1 MRIYANILTA
11 TAALLLSIGASASG
25 TAPNGGMPGH
35 AATASADGGT
45 DERDGMATSY
55 GILPA
60 DSQMPSVRSLAVDLS
75 INPNTIQKAYSLLEQ
90 QGYIYSVKGRGNYA
104 ADVTALAE
112 KERQS
117 VLKEAERLIAY
128 GRGIGITHRE
138 YIEIIDRL
146 YRKGDTD
153 DRV

>member
-1 MRIYANILTA
+1 MITIDYQSKLPFYEQIAERFRTLIL
-11 TAALLLSIGASASG
+11 
-25 TAPNGGMPGH
+25 
-35 AATASADGGT
+35 
-45 DERDGMATSY
+45 R

-90 QGYIYSVKGRGNYA
+90 QGYIYSVKGRGNYV

-112 KERQS
+112 QKRQS
-117 VLKEAERLIAY
+117 LLKEVEQLIAY
-128 GRGIGITHRE
+128 GRGIGITRAE

-153 DRV
+153 DRIQKP

>member
-1 MRIYANILTA
+1 MITIDYQSKLPFYEQIAERFRTLIL
-11 TAALLLSIGASASG
+11 
-25 TAPNGGMPGH
+25 
-35 AATASADGGT
+35 
-45 DERDGMATSY
+45 R

-90 QGYIYSVKGRGNYA
+90 QGYIYSVKGRGNYV

-112 KERQS
+112 QKRQS
-117 VLKEAERLIAY
+117 LLKAAEQLIAY
-128 GRGIGITHRE
+128 GRGIGITSAE
-138 YIEIIDRL
+138 YIEIIDRFD
-146 YRKGDTD
+146 RKGDTD

>member
-1 MRIYANILTA
+1 MITIDYQSKLPFYEQIAERFRTLIL
-11 TAALLLSIGASASG
+11 
-25 TAPNGGMPGH
+25 
-35 AATASADGGT
+35 
-45 DERDGMATSY
+45 R

-75 INPNTIQKAYSLLEQ
+75 INPNPIQKAYSLLEQ
-90 QGYIYSVKGRGNYA
+90 QGYIYSVKGSGNYA

-146 YRKGDTD
+146 YREGDSD

>member
-1 MRIYANILTA
+1 MITIDYQSKLPFYEQIAERFRTLIL
-11 TAALLLSIGASASG
+11 
-25 TAPNGGMPGH
+25 
-35 AATASADGGT
+35 
-45 DERDGMATSY
+45 R

-117 VLKEAERLIAY
+117 VLKEAEQLIAY
-128 GRGIGITHRE
+128 GRGIGITSAE

-146 YRKGDTD
+146 YREGDSD

>member
-1 MRIYANILTA
+1 MITIDYQSKLPFYEQIAERFRTLILR
-11 TAALLLSIGASASG
+11 G
-25 TAPNGGMPGH
+25 
-35 AATASADGGT
+35 
-45 DERDGMATSY
+45 
-55 GILPA
+55 
-60 DSQMPSVRSLAVDLS
+60 PSVRSLAVDLS

-146 YRKGDTD
+146 YREGDSD

>member
-1 MRIYANILTA
+1 MISIDYQSKLPLYEQIAQRFQTLILKG
-11 TAALLLSIGASASG
+11 AL
-25 TAPNGGMPGH
+25 PPGG
-35 AATASADGGT
+35 
-45 DERDGMATSY
+45 
-55 GILPA
+55 
-60 DSQMPSVRSLAVDLS
+60 QMPSVRTLAVELS

-90 QGYIYSVKGRGNYA
+90 QGYIYSVKGRGNYV

-112 KERQS
+112 QTRQS
-117 VLKEAERLIAY
+117 LLKEAEQLIAY
-128 GRGIGITHRE
+128 GRGIGITSAE

>member
-1 MRIYANILTA
+1 MITTAYQSKLPFYEQIAERFRTLIL
-11 TAALLLSIGASASG
+11 
-25 TAPNGGMPGH
+25 
-35 AATASADGGT
+35 
-45 DERDGMATSY
+45 R

-60 DSQMPSVRSLAVDLS
+60 DSQMTSVRSLAVDLS

-146 YRKGDTD
+146 YREGDSD

>member
-1 MRIYANILTA
+1 MITIDYQSKLPFYEQIAERFRTLIL
-11 TAALLLSIGASASG
+11 
-25 TAPNGGMPGH
+25 
-35 AATASADGGT
+35 
-45 DERDGMATSY
+45 R

-138 YIEIIDRL
+138 CIEIIDRL
-146 YRKGDTD
+146 YREGDSD

>member
-1 MRIYANILTA
+1 MITIDYQSKLPFYEQIAERFRTLIL
-11 TAALLLSIGASASG
+11 
-25 TAPNGGMPGH
+25 
-35 AATASADGGT
+35 
-45 DERDGMATSY
+45 R

-90 QGYIYSVKGRGNYA
+90 QGYISSVKGRGNYA

-146 YRKGDTD
+146 YREGDSD